1 MSLRDK
7 VGLALKRFLYDG
19 FGRDRW
25 QQPDRVIAAL
35 GLEPGNVV
43 ADLGSGTGY
52 FTFRF
57 ARAVGPS
64 GRVFAVDTDT
74 QLLGAISS
82 QARESGLNVHTVVA
96 DETGGSGLE
105 LPSPVDVIFLSNVF
119 HHLPAQAPY
128 FAAARSKL
136 TPGGRVAILE
146 SRPDGFFARLFGHS
160 TDPAVIRRQMGEAGY
175 ELAAKHDFVDRRSFQ
190 IFRRVGDEPGRPLA
204 T

>member
-1 MSLRDK
+1 MGLRNAI
-7 VGLALKRFLYDG
+7 GLALKRFLYEG

-35 GLEPGNVV
+35 GLEPGNIV

-57 ARAVGPS
+57 ARAVNPS

-74 QLLGAISS
+74 QLLAAISEK
-82 QARESGLNVHTVVA
+82 ARASGLNVQTIVT
-96 DETGGSGLE
+96 DENAGSRLE
-105 LPSPVDVIFLSNVF
+105 LPSPVDVIFLSNVY

-128 FAAARSKL
+128 FAAARSQL

-146 SRPDGFFARLFGHS
+146 SRPEGFFARLFGHS
-160 TDPAVIRRQMGEAGY
+160 TDPVVIRRAMGEAGY
-175 ELAAKHDFVDRRSFQ
+175 ELAATHDFLERRSFQ
-190 IFRRVGDEPGRPLA
+190 IFRRADDEAGQPPA